1 VPRGD
6 RPAPQDRRGRGIGAG
21 AGEIGYWVHADHTG
35 RGLGTE
41 AAAAVTRVGF
51 RFEKLGRIEIHC
63 EPDNVPSAAIPS
75 KLGFVHQVT
84 VPGWVNTSK
93 GTPRDTMFW
102 VMLSAQHA
110 DSPASTAEIEAFD
123 ASGERMP

>member
-1 VPRGD
+1 M
-6 RPAPQDRRGRGIGAG
+6 
-21 AGEIGYWVHADHTG
+21 
-35 RGLGTE
+35 
-41 AAAAVTRVGF
+41 TRVGF
-51 RFEKLGRIEIHC
+51 RFAKLRRVEIQC
-63 EPDNVPSAAIPS
+63 DPDNAPSAAIPR
-75 KLGFVHQVT
+75 KLGYVHQVT
-84 VPGWVNTSK
+84 VRGWVNTSK